1 MRDQPVPSIALATRI
16 DADLAGRLIA
26 DIQRIMPAE
35 RSSLQELLM
44 SVEAPAGR
52 RPIRYL
58 PFNQQ
63 QYVADDT
70 TTVTLSLVA
79 LLNNNRM
86 ENYHLGGIWRRL
98 CVWAFKFSSSPM
110 DRFIQLGIRM
120 DARLLQMMQAANGD
134 YSVLGIVQLD
144 QIRKK
149 WFFNRHFRFIQPL
162 LLIPVTHHKH
172 RASIINFEKH
182 HTIGRIKIPLLPLF
196 RKTGKSTPGATSH
209 CFPAPQ
215 NHTIPTSQE
224 DHHA

>member
-1 MRDQPVPSIALATRI
+1 MRGQPVRSIALAPKI
-16 DADLAGRLIA
+16 DAELADRLIA
-26 DIQRIMPAE
+26 EIQRIMPAE
-35 RSSLQELLM
+35 HSDMQELLM
-44 SVEAPAGR
+44 SVEAPTGR
-52 RPIRYL
+52 RPIHYL

-63 QYVADDT
+63 QHVEDDT

-86 ENYHLGGIWRRL
+86 QNYHLAGIWRRL
-98 CVWAFKFSSSPM
+98 CFWAFKFSSNPM

-134 YSVLGIVQLD
+134 YSLLGIVQRD

-149 WFFNRHFRFIQPL
+149 WFFNRHFRFYQPL

-172 RASIINFEKH
+172 RAYIIDFERR

-196 RKTGKSTPGATSH
+196 RKTAKSTPGATSH
-209 CFPAPQ
+209 CFPDQ
-215 NHTIPTSQE
+215 STR
-224 DHHA
+224 